1 MIKPAEC
8 IVFASLKGGTGKTT
22 SCLSIAGFMAKEGH
36 RSLIIDLDPQNN
48 ATRSLG
54 IDSLTLKHS
63 MYDALVSYC
72 NAYQGKSL
80 SHVIQPT
87 SIENLFI
94 APAEYDLAVAELLMQ
109 DCPDRTNILNRVLDE
124 VRQMCDFIFI
134 DPPPSYGLLY
144 LNSLCAADTV
154 VVTLEPGV
162 LSLGSIGQ
170 LKKSFNEVRLK
181 SGHPLGRITV
191 ILDRYVQPNTEA
203 GMFGRS
209 DASRETAGALNKMV
223 GHISLVPEA
232 REIYEAQK
240 RGLPISHYAPKSK
253 VGRAYEGIARQ
264 LVAAA

>member
-1 MIKPAEC
+1 MMKVAES

-22 SCLSIAGFMAKEGH
+22 SCLSIAGFMAKAGY

-54 IDSLTLKHS
+54 IDSLALKHT
-63 MYDALVSYC
+63 MYDALARYC
-72 NAYQGKSL
+72 DGYQGRSL
-80 SHVIQPT
+80 SQVIQPT
-87 SIENLFI
+87 GIDNLYI
-94 APAEYDLAVAELLMQ
+94 APAEYDMSVAELLMLGRR
-109 DCPDRTNILNRVLDE
+109 DRTGILDRVLDE
-124 VRQMCDFIFI
+124 VRHLCDYIFI
-134 DPPPSYGLLY
+134 DLPPSYGLLY
-144 LNSLCAADTV
+144 LNGLCAADTV
-154 VVTLEPGV
+154 VVPLEPGI
-162 LSLGSIGQ
+162 LSLGAIEQ

-181 SGHPLGRITV
+181 TGHPLGRIMV
-191 ILDRYVQPNTEA
+191 ILDRYVQPNTVA

-209 DASRETAGALNKMV
+209 DASQETEADLNKIV

-253 VGRAYEGIARQ
+253 VGMAYERIARQ